1 MIASING
8 RVQEILPDS
17 VIVEIGG
24 SPLIGVVG
32 LQVFVPA
39 PWRDRLKPGESVS
52 MHTYLVVRQDS
63 LSLYGF
69 ETREYREF
77 FSLLLGVDG
86 IGPKLAL
93 SVLSTLNPD
102 AIRRAVFHE
111 QGEVF
116 RRVPGVGKQTAQKIL
131 LHMENRIPMAAGLE
145 PVAALSDVDGEVL
158 AALTGLGYSVVEA
171 QSALQSIPRDTP
183 QEVEMRLRLAL
194 QYFTK

>member
-8 RVQEILPDS
+8 RVQDILADS
-17 VIVEIGG
+17 VIVEVGIPPAGG
-24 SPLIGVVG
+24 GVG
-32 LQVFVPA
+32 LQVFIPS
-39 PWRDRLKPGESVS
+39 PWRDRLKPGESVF
-52 MHTYLVVRQDS
+52 MHTYLVVRQEA

-77 FSLLLGVDG
+77 FSLLLGVNG
-86 IGPKLAL
+86 VGPKLAL
-93 SVLSTLNPD
+93 SMLSTLTPD

-116 RRVPGVGKQTAQKIL
+116 QRVPGVGKQTAQKIV
-131 LHMENRIPMAAGLE
+131 LHLENRIPMEAGLE
-145 PVAALSDVDGEVL
+145 RVATMSDVDGEVL

-171 QSALQSIPRDTP
+171 QSALQNIPRDTP
-183 QEVEMRLRLAL
+183 QDVETRLRLAL